1 MLTLQDDVREPTI
14 YARQEILADSEFF
27 AEPEYVEREAPC
39 RLLNYLPDLYS
50 EADDSGAL
58 FMDGFLRVF
67 DSIWAP
73 LERQINVLYAYC
85 DPALTPSEF
94 LPWLGTWVDL
104 VLDENW
110 HESRRRILIQR
121 AAELYRRRGTASALR
136 DYLEIYTGARP
147 EICEDDAK
155 PFHFTVRFDTPLPAS
170 VSRERICRIIE
181 QEKPAHT
188 NYSLQLISRQD

>member
-1 MLTLQDDVREPTI
+1 MLALENAFVDSVILD
-14 YARQEILADSEFF
+14 QEES
-27 AEPEYVEREAPC
+27 VERAAPN
-39 RLLNYLPDLYS
+39 RLLHYLPDIYS
-50 EADDSGAL
+50 DADDSGAL
-58 FMDGFLRVF
+58 FMDGFLRVL

-73 LERQINVLYAYC
+73 LERQIDVLYAYL
-85 DPALTPSEF
+85 DPALTPGDF

-136 DYLEIYTGARP
+136 DYLEIYTGACP
-147 EICEDDAK
+147 DIIENNDQH
-155 PFHFTVRFDTPLPAS
+155 FYFTVRFDTPLDAG
-170 VSRERICRIIE
+170 VSKERIHRIID

-188 NYSLQLISRQD
+188 NYSLVLAPDDK

>member
-1 MLTLQDDVREPTI
+1 MLALENDFTENAILDAQDFVE
-14 YARQEILADSEFF
+14 YA
-27 AEPEYVEREAPC
+27 APN
-39 RLLNYLPDLYS
+39 RLLNYLPDMYS
-50 EADDSGAL
+50 ESDDSGAL
-58 FMDGFLRVF
+58 FIDGFLHVL

-85 DPALTPSEF
+85 DPALTPGEF

-110 HESRRRILIQR
+110 PESRRRILIQR
-121 AAELYRRRGTASALR
+121 AAELYRRRGTANALR

-147 EICEDDAK
+147 DIFDNQNK
-155 PFHFTVRFDTPLPAS
+155 PFYFTVRFNAPLDAS
-170 VSRERICRIIE
+170 VTVERIHRIIE

-188 NYSLQLISRQD
+188 NYSLIVEQS